1 MEKIRRI
8 LVFVIIAS
16 ILLFVIYDL
25 FTTYLGNKQY
35 INKNYSGII
44 SDIRVLQESRDL
56 PDIKIKNQWIPLDLP
71 DAKVKHYIQV
81 GDSIIKESG
90 SEMIKVFRKNLKDE
104 WDIKVF
110 K

>member
-25 FTTYLGNKQY
+25 FTTYLGNRQY

-56 PDIKIKNQWIPLDLP
+56 PDIKIKNQWIPLDLL

-81 GDSIIKESG
+81 GDSIVKESG
-90 SEMIKVFRKNLKDE
+90 TQTIKVYRRNLKGE
-104 WDIKVF
+104 WNVQVF